1 MYGIQAISDKHP
13 SFLSVEELEKVVSE
27 KKTKK
32 DFKTELIGMKKHL
45 N

>member
-1 MYGIQAISDKHP
+1 MYGIQTLSDKHP
-13 SFLSVEELEKVVSE
+13 GFLPVEELEQVASG
-27 KKTKK
+27 KKTKT